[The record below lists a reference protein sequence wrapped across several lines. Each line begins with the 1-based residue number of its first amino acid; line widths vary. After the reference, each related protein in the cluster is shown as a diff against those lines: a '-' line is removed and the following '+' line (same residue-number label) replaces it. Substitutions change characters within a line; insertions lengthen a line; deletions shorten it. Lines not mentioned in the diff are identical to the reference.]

1 MVKRQDF
8 DKVIE
13 QYHLA
18 ASEFI
23 KGNPETYK
31 KMFSQREDVTL
42 ANPFNPIA
50 RGWQQAKETM
60 ERASSQYRDGEIT
73 GFENIVKYVT
83 AELAFIV
90 ELEQFKVKIG
100 GKQNIVPVA
109 LRTTSILRPEGDTWK
124 IVHRHADPITTVQPW
139 ESVIRK

>member
-1 MVKRQDF
+1 
-8 DKVIE
+8 
-13 QYHLA
+13 
-18 ASEFI
+18 
-23 KGNPETYK
+23 
-31 KMFSQREDVTL
+31 MFSQREDVTL